1 MDKIKDLLLLD
12 FSEDVKD
19 VINLEEQTEIAIQF
33 EVENYIITDKI
44 ADYFDK
50 FIQNYKSNIKE
61 TGVWV
66 SGFYGSGK
74 SYFGKML
81 GYLLENK
88 MINGTPFRERFI
100 HRLNG
105 LDKQDILEN
114 TIRSLDAY
122 QNKVI
127 FLDIAKQHTG
137 ISFAWTLFR
146 NFLHRLGF
154 LDNVFGYIEYGLFIK
169 GQYSEFLEN
178 VKKITGSEWKDL
190 RKNPIEVSKTMRK
203 VLVESQFFTSKEY
216 DETKKD
222 YDDRIISFDASRLKE
237 GLSNYLEKYSEDH
250 LIFIIDEVSEAIN
263 LGKIDLLELEG
274 VSESLSA
281 LPQSKGWT
289 IAIAQEDLDQVI
301 NNITNISHREFNK
314 VSDRFRTKIPLSSED
329 VETII
334 KKRLLKKNTEGIKKL
349 GELYS
354 NNNGSII
361 DFTNLK
367 SKFPTKSDNP
377 DKFITYYPFHSYQID
392 LLQKFIQAVYSKTR
406 ATERGMIIA
415 TFTVLKTIREHKLF
429 NFATSFNLA
438 DGAAIQH
445 LKSNLGNKFTK
456 ADKVLKAGNSPING
470 PQLLK
475 VIYFINESSLIKAT
489 SENITKLYLN
499 NFNGYYE
506 LKPKIDS
513 ALNDLCDVNLLLN
526 KNNIYVITSDLE
538 KDKIEEMKNLDV
550 EFYVKKREFIE
561 RLKQQYFLKTIS
573 HCMFENNPYIFS
585 VSSIQGD
592 ELSYAPK
599 KYLKINIASI
609 YSVGEENREEFLE
622 NIKIETQRN
631 IDIATLVP
639 SVNKFS
645 EIDKYIEEIYRYGV
659 MEDRYQNDDD
669 EKLRHIVKDFST
681 NKANR
686 LKELDLLIEETYK
699 NGTLIYNFEEYNLKE
714 NDFENTFKEIEGKI
728 IRNTY
733 TERLPLQLTGDIAL
747 KILKATNPKRLLL
760 CLPGNR
766 EFAFFDS
773 DGNFIGEG
781 LKVVEKLNDAIS
793 SVYVSGEELEDKFE
807 GPPYGYAYETILV
820 VLAVL
825 IRAGRLAIKY
835 NGRKIYDYNDAD
847 ILNLFIKSREF
858 KKASFKAITSTLSAS
873 QKQKLVENLKELQAA
888 EILDKSFDYNSN
900 DIELVNVIK
909 NLSERFLSKIEA
921 CKKYIDE
928 FENYFP
934 QIAKK
939 IIILRGHLSQVTGDN
954 YKDQAEKF
962 IKEYPEFKEAIDDIR
977 KVLKFCETDLNNVK
991 IYRKFVI
998 QIVQE
1003 LEKLGG
1009 IYKDNCIFSLNEQF
1023 EEKYSQSVSDNF
1035 VDLKEIYQKIK
1046 DEYYQLIEIEHKKMT
1061 QKHEELKNKAEE
1073 SRKKV
1078 ALIPDNL
1085 NKEVLNKLDE
1095 VIYYAKQHICTNL
1108 KISIDTKCESCHYSL
1123 NEIIS
1128 ANQNIN
1134 YKIEEFNK
1142 TTTQIKY
1149 PDKSPH
1155 KEIRIKIEKGKFT
1168 APQYK
1173 EMLQEKIKDA
1183 DSLNDKDIVII
1194 E

>member
-12 FSEDVKD
+12 FSENIEH
-19 VINLEEQTEIAIQF
+19 VIDLEKEAEKYILF

-44 ADYFDK
+44 ANYFDE

-61 TGVWV
+61 TGVWI

-100 HRLNG
+100 QRLNG
-105 LDKQDILEN
+105 LDNQNILEN
-114 TIRSLDAY
+114 IIRSLDAY
-122 QNKVI
+122 QNKII

-137 ISFAWTLFR
+137 NSFAWTLFR

-154 LDNVFGYIEYGLFIK
+154 LDNVFGYIEYGIFIR

-216 DETKKD
+216 DETKKY
-222 YDDRIISFDASRLKE
+222 YDDRIISFDAARLKE
-237 GLSNYLEKYSEDH
+237 ELSNYLEKYSEDH

-301 NNITNISHREFNK
+301 NNITNVSHQEFNK
-314 VSDRFRTKIPLSSED
+314 VSDRFRIKMPLSSDD

-334 KKRLLKKNTEGIKKL
+334 KKRLLKKNAEGTKKL
-349 GELYS
+349 EELYK
-354 NNNGSII
+354 NNNGTII

-367 SKFPTKSDNP
+367 SKFPTKSDDL
-377 DKFITYYPFHSYQID
+377 DKFITYYPFHSYQFD
-392 LLQKFIQAVYSKTR
+392 LLQNFIQAVYSKTNV
-406 ATERGMIIA
+406 TERGMIIA
-415 TFTVLKTIREHKLF
+415 TFAALQTIKEYKLF
-429 NFATSFNLA
+429 NFATAFNLV
-438 DGAAIQH
+438 DGAKQ
-445 LKSNLGNKFTK
+445 NLDSDLVKKFSR
-456 ADKVLKAGNSPING
+456 ADKVLKASNSPING

-475 VIYFINESSLIKAT
+475 VIYFVNESSLIKAT
-489 SENITKLYLN
+489 SENITRLYLN
-499 NFNGYYE
+499 DFNGYYE
-506 LKPKIDS
+506 LKPKIDN

-561 RLKQQYFLKTIS
+561 RLKQQYFLKPIS
-573 HCMFENNPYIFS
+573 RYTFETNPYIFS

-599 KYLKINIASI
+599 KYLKIDIASI
-609 YSVGEENREEFLE
+609 YAVGKEDREKFLE
-622 NIKIETQRN
+622 NIKFETQRN
-631 IDIATLVP
+631 IDTATLVP
-639 SVNKFS
+639 SVNKFR

-669 EKLRHIVKDFST
+669 EKLRYIVKDFST

-781 LKVVEKLNDAIS
+781 LKVVEKLNDTIS
-793 SVYVSGEELEDKFE
+793 SVFVSGEELEDKFE

-835 NGRKIYDYNDAD
+835 NGREIYDYNDAD
-847 ILNLFIKSREF
+847 ILNLFTKSREF
-858 KKASFKAITSTLSAS
+858 KKASFKAITSTLSAL
-873 QKQKLVENLKELQAA
+873 QKQKLVENLKELQAT
-888 EILDKSFDYNSN
+888 EILDKYFDYNSN
-900 DIELVNVIK
+900 DIELVNIIK
-909 NLSERFLSKIEA
+909 SLAEYFINKIEE

-928 FENYFP
+928 FDNYFSR
-934 QIAKK
+934 ITEKL
-939 IIILRGHLSQVTGDN
+939 IILRGYLSRITGDN

-962 IKEYPEFKEAIDDIR
+962 IKEYPEFKEAIDDIQ
-977 KVLKFCETDLNNVK
+977 KILKFCETNLNNVK

-1009 IYKDNCIFSLNEQF
+1009 AYKDNCIFSLNEQF

-1035 VDLKEIYQKIK
+1035 VGLKEIYQKIK
-1046 DEYYQLIEIEHKKMT
+1046 DEYYQLIEIEHRKMT
-1061 QKHEELKNKAEE
+1061 QKHEELKNQAEE

-1095 VIYYAKQHICTNL
+1095 IIYYAKQHICTNL

-1128 ANQNIN
+1128 TNQTIN
-1134 YKIEEFNK
+1134 SKIRELDGIK
-1142 TTTQIKY
+1142 IQIRY
-1149 PDKSPH
+1149 PDKITP
-1155 KEIRIKIEKGKFT
+1155 KEVRIKIEKGKFT
-1168 APQYK
+1168 ASHYK
-1173 EMLQEKIKDA
+1173 RMLQTKTKEA
-1183 DSLNDKDIVII
+1183 DSLNENDIVII

>member
-12 FSEDVKD
+12 FSEDIKD

-100 HRLNG
+100 QRLNG
-105 LDKQDILEN
+105 LDNQDILEN

-137 ISFAWTLFR
+137 NSFAWTLFR

-154 LDNVFGYIEYGLFIK
+154 LDNVFGYIEYGIFIK

-203 VLVESQFFTSKEY
+203 VLVESQFFNSKEY
-216 DETKKD
+216 DETKKY

-237 GLSNYLEKYSEDH
+237 ELSNYLEKYPEDH

-281 LPQSKGWT
+281 LLQGKGWT
-289 IAIAQEDLDQVI
+289 IAIAQEDLNQVI
-301 NNITNISHREFNK
+301 NSLTNISHKEFNK
-314 VSDRFRTKIPLSSED
+314 VSDRFRIKMPLSSDD

-334 KKRLLKKNTEGIKKL
+334 KKRLLKKNTEGTKKL
-349 GELYS
+349 EELYK
-354 NNNGSII
+354 NNDGTII

-367 SKFPTKSDNP
+367 SKFPTKSDDP
-377 DKFITYYPFHSYQID
+377 DKFITYYPFHSYQFD
-392 LLQKFIQAVYSKTR
+392 LLQNFIQAVYSKTNV
-406 ATERGMIIA
+406 TERGMIIA
-415 TFTVLKTIREHKLF
+415 TFAVLKTIKEHKLF
-429 NFATSFNLA
+429 NFATVFNLV
-438 DGAAIQH
+438 DGAKQ
-445 LKSNLGNKFTK
+445 NLDSDLVKKFSQ
-456 ADKVLKAGNSPING
+456 ADKVLKASNSPING
-470 PQLLK
+470 LQLLK

-489 SENITKLYLN
+489 SENITRLYLN
-499 NFNGYYE
+499 NFTGYYE
-506 LKPKIDS
+506 LKPKIDN

-573 HCMFENNPYIFS
+573 HCMFESNPYIFS
-585 VSSIQGD
+585 ISSIQGD
-592 ELSYAPK
+592 ELNYTPK

-609 YSVGEENREEFLE
+609 YAVGKEDREKFLE
-622 NIKIETQRN
+622 NIKFETQKN
-631 IDIATLVP
+631 IDTAILVP

-681 NKANR
+681 NKSNR
-686 LKELDLLIEETYK
+686 LKELDLLIEEAYK
-699 NGTLIYNFEEYNLKE
+699 KGTLIYNFEEYNIKE

-733 TERLPLQLTGDIAL
+733 TERLPLQLTGEIAL
-747 KILKATNPKRLLL
+747 KILKARTPKSLLL
-760 CLPGNR
+760 CLPGNQ

-773 DGNFIGEG
+773 NGNFIGEG
-781 LKVVEKLNDAIS
+781 LKVVEKLNDTIS
-793 SVYVSGEELEDKFE
+793 FVFVSGEELEDKFE
-807 GPPYGYAYETILV
+807 GPPYGYTYETILV

-825 IRAGRLAIKY
+825 IRAGRLEIKY
-835 NGRKIYDYNDAD
+835 NGREIYDYNDAD
-847 ILNLFIKSREF
+847 ILNLFSKSREF
-858 KKASFKAITSTLSAS
+858 KKASFKVITSTLSAL
-873 QKQKLVENLKELQAA
+873 QKQNLVENLKELQAT
-888 EILDKSFDYNSN
+888 EILDKYFDYNSN
-900 DIELVNVIK
+900 DIELVNIIK
-909 NLSERFLSKIEA
+909 ILSEHFLSKIEE
-921 CKKYIDE
+921 CKKFINE
-928 FENYFP
+928 FDNYFSR
-934 QIAKK
+934 ISEKL
-939 IIILRGHLSQVTGDN
+939 IILRGYLSRITGDN

-962 IKEYPEFKEAIDDIR
+962 IKEYPEFKEAVDDIQ

-991 IYRKFVI
+991 TYRKFII

-1003 LEKLGG
+1003 LEKLG
-1009 IYKDNCIFSLNEQF
+1009 IVYKDNCIFSLNEQF

-1035 VDLKEIYQKIK
+1035 VELKEIYQKVK

-1061 QKHEELKNKAEE
+1061 QKHEELKNQAEE

-1085 NKEVLNKLDE
+1085 NIEVLNKLDE
-1095 VIYYAKQHICTNL
+1095 IIYYAKQHICTNL
-1108 KISIDTKCESCHYSL
+1108 TISFDTKCEYCHYSL

-1142 TTTQIKY
+1142 TKAQIKY
-1149 PDKSPH
+1149 RDKSPH
-1155 KEIRIKIEKGKFT
+1155 KEVRVKIEKGKFT

-1173 EMLQEKIKDA
+1173 EMLQEKMKDA
-1183 DSLNDKDIVII
+1183 DSLNDNDIVII

>member
-12 FSEDVKD
+12 FSEDIKD

-33 EVENYIITDKI
+33 EIENYIITDKI

-100 HRLNG
+100 QRLNG
-105 LDKQDILEN
+105 LDNQDILEN

-137 ISFAWTLFR
+137 NSFAWTLFR

-154 LDNVFGYIEYGLFIK
+154 LDNVFGYIEYGLFIG
-169 GQYSEFLEN
+169 GQYSEFLKN
-178 VKKITGSEWKDL
+178 VKKITGNEWNIL
-190 RKNPIEVSKTMRK
+190 RKDNILVAKNMRK

-216 DETKKD
+216 DETKKY
-222 YDDRIISFDASRLKE
+222 YDDKIISFDASRLKE
-237 GLSNYLEKYSEDH
+237 ELLSYLEKYPEDH
-250 LIFIIDEVSEAIN
+250 LLFIIDEVSEAIN

-301 NNITNISHREFNK
+301 NNITNVSHKEFNK
-314 VSDRFRTKIPLSSED
+314 VSDRFRMKMPLSSED

-334 KKRLLKKNTEGIKKL
+334 KKRLLKKNAEGTKKL
-349 GELYS
+349 EELYK
-354 NNNGSII
+354 NNNGTII

-367 SKFPTKSDNP
+367 SKFPTKSDDP

-392 LLQKFIQAVYSKTR
+392 LLQNFIQAVYSKTH

-415 TFTVLKTIREHKLF
+415 TFTVLKIIGEYKLF
-429 NFATSFNLA
+429 NFATASNLV
-438 DGAAIQH
+438 DGAAKQH
-445 LKSNLGNKFTK
+445 LYSNLGNKFTK
-456 ADKVLKAGNSPING
+456 AEKVLKESNSPING

-475 VIYFINESSLIKAT
+475 VVYFINESSLIKAT
-489 SENITKLYLN
+489 SENITKLYIN
-499 NFNGYYE
+499 DFNGYYE
-506 LKPKIDS
+506 LKPKIDD

-538 KDKIEEMKNLDV
+538 KDKIEEMKTLDV
-550 EFYVKKREFIE
+550 EFYIKKREFIE
-561 RLKQQYFLKTIS
+561 RLKQQYFLKTTS
-573 HCMFENNPYIFS
+573 HCTFENNPYIFS
-585 VSSIQGD
+585 ISSIQGD
-592 ELSYAPK
+592 ELNYTPK

-609 YSVGEENREEFLE
+609 YAVGNEDREKFLE
-622 NIKIETQRN
+622 NIKVETQEN
-631 IDIATLVP
+631 IDAATLVP

-645 EIDKYIEEIYRYGV
+645 EIDKYIEEIYRYSV

-686 LKELDLLIEETYK
+686 LKELDLLIEETYI
-699 NGTLIYNFEEYNLKE
+699 NGTLIYNFEEYNLSE
-714 NDFENTFKEIEGKI
+714 NNFENTFKEIEGKI

-747 KILKATNPKRLLL
+747 KILKTRNPKSLLL
-760 CLPGNR
+760 CLPGNQ

-793 SVYVSGEELEDKFE
+793 SVFVSGEELEDKFE
-807 GPPYGYAYETILV
+807 GPPYGYTYETILV

-858 KKASFKAITSTLSAS
+858 KKASFKAITSTLNAL
-873 QKQKLVENLKELQAA
+873 QKQKLVENLKELQAT
-888 EILDKSFDYNSN
+888 EILGKSFDYNSN
-900 DIELVNVIK
+900 DIELVNIIK
-909 NLSERFLSKIEA
+909 SLAEYFNSKIED

-928 FENYFP
+928 FDNYFP
-934 QIAKK
+934 QITKK
-939 IIILRGHLSQVTGDN
+939 IILLRGFESLITGDN

-962 IKEYPEFKEAIDDIR
+962 IKEYPEFKEAIDDIQ

-991 IYRKFVI
+991 TYRKFVI

-1009 IYKDNCIFSLNEQF
+1009 VYKDNCIFSLNEQF
-1023 EEKYSQSVSDNF
+1023 EEKYSKSVSNNF
-1035 VDLKEIYQKIK
+1035 AELKTIYQKIK

-1061 QKHEELKNKAEE
+1061 QKHEKLKNQVEE

-1078 ALIPDNL
+1078 ALIPGNL
-1085 NKEVLNKLDE
+1085 NEKVLDKLDE
-1095 VIYYAKQHICTNL
+1095 IIYYAKQHICTNL
-1108 KISIDTKCESCHYSL
+1108 KISFDTKCESCHYSL

-1134 YKIEEFNK
+1134 SKIKELERAK
-1142 TTTQIKY
+1142 IQIRY
-1149 PDKSPH
+1149 PDKITS

-1183 DSLNDKDIVII
+1183 DSLKDNDVVII

>member
-1 MDKIKDLLLLD
+1 MDKIKDILLLN
-12 FSEDVKD
+12 FSEDIKD
-19 VINLEEQTEIAIQF
+19 VINLEEQNEKEIQF

-100 HRLNG
+100 QRLNG
-105 LDKQDILEN
+105 LDNQDILEN

-137 ISFAWTLFR
+137 NSFSWTLFR
-146 NFLHRLGF
+146 NFLHHLGF
-154 LDNVFGYIEYGLFIK
+154 LDDVFGFMEYGLFIK
-169 GQYSEFLEN
+169 GEYPKFLEN
-178 VKKITGSEWKDL
+178 VKKITGNDWKEL
-190 RKNPIEVSKTMRK
+190 RKNPIDVSRTMRK
-203 VLVESQFFTSKEY
+203 VLVESQFLSFDDYKETKEY
-216 DETKKD
+216 YDE
-222 YDDRIISFDASRLKE
+222 RIKSFDAARLKDE
-237 GLSNYLEKYSEDH
+237 FVNYLKKYPEDH

-263 LGKIDLLELEG
+263 SKKIKLLELEG
-274 VSESLSA
+274 ISESLSA
-281 LPQSKGWT
+281 LQSKVWT
-289 IAIAQEDLDQVI
+289 IAIAQEDLEQVI
-301 NNITNISHREFNK
+301 NNVSSISHREFNK
-314 VSDRFRTKIPLSSED
+314 VSDRFRLKIPLSSDD
-329 VETII
+329 VEIII
-334 KKRLLKKNTEGIKKL
+334 KKRLLEKNAEGTKKL
-349 GELYS
+349 EELYRKY
-354 NNNGSII
+354 NGTII
-361 DFTNLK
+361 DFTNLQ
-367 SKFPTKSDNP
+367 SKFPTKSDNLN
-377 DKFITYYPFHSYQID
+377 KFVTYYPFYSYQFN
-392 LLQKFIQAVYSKTR
+392 LLQNFIRAVYSKTNV
-406 ATERGMIIA
+406 TERGMIIS
-415 TFTVLKTIREHKLF
+415 TFTVLKAINNHKLF
-429 NFATSFNLA
+429 KFATAFNLV
-438 DGAAIQH
+438 DGAKQ
-445 LKSNLGNKFTK
+445 NLDSDLVKKFSQ
-456 ADKVLKAGNSPING
+456 ADKFLKASNSPING
-470 PQLLK
+470 TQLLK

-489 SENITKLYLN
+489 SENVTKLYLN
-499 NFNGYYE
+499 DFNGYYE
-506 LKPKIDS
+506 LKPKIDK
-513 ALNDLCDVNLLLN
+513 ALNNLCDINLLLN

-573 HCMFENNPYIFS
+573 HCTFENNPYIFS
-585 VSSIQGD
+585 ISSIQGD
-592 ELSYAPK
+592 ELNYSPN

-609 YSVGEENREEFLE
+609 YAVGKEDQEKFLE
-622 NIKIETQRN
+622 NIKFETQKN
-631 IDIATLVP
+631 IDTATLVP

-686 LKELDLLIEETYK
+686 LRELDLLIEEAYK
-699 NGTLIYNFEEYNLKE
+699 NGTLIYNFEEYNLDE
-714 NDFENTFKEIEGKI
+714 NDFENTFKKIEGKI
-728 IRNTY
+728 IRNTFP
-733 TERLPLQLTGDIAL
+733 ERLPFQLSEEIAL

-766 EFAFFDS
+766 EFVFFDS
-773 DGNFIGEG
+773 DGNFVGEG
-781 LKVVEKLNDAIS
+781 LKVVEKLNNTIS
-793 SVYVSGEELEDKFE
+793 SVFISGEELEDKFE
-807 GPPYGYAYETILV
+807 GPPYGYTYETILV

-835 NGRKIYDYNDAD
+835 NGREIYDYNDTD
-847 ILNLFIKSREF
+847 ILNLFTKSREF
-858 KKASFKAITSTLSAS
+858 KKASFKAITLTLSAL
-873 QKQKLVENLKELQAA
+873 QKQKLVENLKELHAT

-900 DIELVNVIK
+900 DIELVNIIK
-909 NLSERFLSKIEA
+909 SLAEYFINKIED
-921 CKKYIDE
+921 CKKYIDG
-928 FENYFP
+928 FDNYFSR
-934 QIAKK
+934 ITEKL
-939 IIILRGHLSQVTGDN
+939 IILRGYLSRITGDN

-962 IKEYPEFKEAIDDIR
+962 IKEYPQFKEAAREIQT
-977 KVLKFCETDLNNVK
+977 VLKFCEIDLNNVK
-991 IYRKFVI
+991 IYKKFVI

-1023 EEKYSQSVSDNF
+1023 EEKYNQSVSDNF

-1061 QKHEELKNKAEE
+1061 QKYKELKNQAEE
-1073 SRKKV
+1073 IKKEV
-1078 ALIPDNL
+1078 ILIPGNL
-1085 NKEVLNKLDE
+1085 NKEVLGKIDE
-1095 VIYYAKQHICTNL
+1095 IIYYTDKHICNNL
-1108 KISIDTKCESCHYSL
+1108 IISFDTKCESCHYSL

-1128 ANQNIN
+1128 ANQNIDSKVN
-1134 YKIEEFNK
+1134 ELDKAKIQ
-1142 TTTQIKY
+1142 TKY
-1149 PDKSPH
+1149 PSDKPSP
-1155 KEIRIKIEKGKFT
+1155 KEIRVKIEKGKFT
-1168 APQYK
+1168 ATQYK
-1173 EMLQEKIKDA
+1173 EMLQKKIKVA
-1183 DSLNDKDIVII
+1183 DSLKDDDIVIV